1 MKQLKIG
8 LAGMGVMM
16 AFLAFT
22 RTNPVVHRS
31 GHAIAAW
38 QDTIPFRHYSTSKI
52 YLDPSSG
59 DSIEIW
65 MDPASHTLMNKR
77 TNSIVTVYIDP
88 VSADTFYG
96 EGYVV
101 NNLVTR
107 MPDGK
112 YMVDSTKVK
121 VEGNKIKY
129 KDGDVKGK
137 VKIEN
142 NKIKAKDGNDKI
154 KVKDK
159 GDTVKVK
166 KG

>member
-1 MKQLKIG
+1 MKQIKIV
-8 LAGMGVMM
+8 LAGLSLMT

-22 RTNPVVHRS
+22 RTNPNIQGS
-31 GHAIAAW
+31 GHQVAAW
-38 QDTIPFRHYSTSKI
+38 QDTIPYRHYSPGKI

-77 TNSIVTVYIDP
+77 TNSIVTIYIDP
-88 VSADTFYG
+88 ISADTFYG

-101 NNLVTR
+101 NNLLSK

-112 YMVDSTKVK
+112 YRVDSTKVK
-121 VEGNKIKY
+121 
-129 KDGDVKGK
+129 
-137 VKIEN
+137 IEN
-142 NKIKAKDGNDKI
+142 DKIKAKDGSEKI